1 MKELLFTIKSGLVFR
16 QLDCDGD
23 EVWLFFARDSTANP
37 EFESRA
43 KNSQTS
49 NSCGAGRPALSRGLT
64 WAVKNRDRHGVC

>member
-37 EFESRA
+37 EFVLELLYAAVRA
-43 KNSQTS
+43 ARLFRV
-49 NSCGAGRPALSRGLT
+49 G
-64 WAVKNRDRHGVC
+64 